1 MSDYFT
7 LFNRMS
13 ADLDIILKKYKQGKR
28 EDLIPLLQEI
38 QDHLGYLS
46 EEAIVKTGSFLG
58 LSTTKIF
65 GLATFY
71 DKFRFIPSG
80 KIQIRI
86 CHGTSCFLNGSQAII
101 NKIKEETG
109 VMPGQTTRDGNFSYE
124 IVSCMGG
131 CCNGPVINVNG
142 QYHTHI
148 KAEQLPELI
157 KRLKYII
164 END

>member
-1 MSDYFT
+1 MGT
-7 LFNRMS
+7 
-13 ADLDIILKKYKQGKR
+13 DLNIILKKYKQGKR
-28 EDLIPLLQEI
+28 EDLIPILQEI
-38 QDHLGYLS
+38 QEDLGYLS
-46 EEAIVKTGSFLG
+46 EEAIVEVGGFLG
-58 LSTTKIF
+58 LSTTKIY

-71 DKFRFIPSG
+71 DRFRFIPAG

-109 VMPGQTTRDGNFSYE
+109 VVPGQTTRDGNFSYE
-124 IVSCMGG
+124 LVSCMGG
-131 CCNGPVINVNG
+131 CNNGPIINVNG
-142 QYHTHI
+142 EFQTHI

-157 KRLKYII
+157 KKLKYVI

>member
-1 MSDYFT
+1 
-7 LFNRMS
+7 MS
-13 ADLDIILKKYKQGKR
+13 ANLDIILKKYKQGKR

-101 NKIKEETG
+101 NKIREETG

>member
-1 MSDYFT
+1 
-7 LFNRMS
+7 MS

-101 NKIKEETG
+101 NKIREETG
-109 VMPGQTTRDGNFSYE
+109 VMPGQTSRDGNFSYE

-142 QYHTHI
+142 QYYTHI
-148 KAEQLPELI
+148 KAEKLPELI
-157 KRLKYII
+157 KRFKYII

>member
-1 MSDYFT
+1 
-7 LFNRMS
+7 MS

-28 EDLIPLLQEI
+28 DDLIPLLQEI

-71 DKFRFIPSG
+71 DRFRFIPSG

-109 VMPGQTTRDGNFSYE
+109 VMSGQTTRDGNFSYE

-142 QYHTHI
+142 QYYTHI

-157 KRLKYII
+157 KRFKYII
-164 END
+164 ENDLFG

>member
-71 DKFRFIPSG
+71 DRFRFIPSG

-101 NKIKEETG
+101 NKIREETG
-109 VMPGQTTRDGNFSYE
+109 VMPGQTSRDGNFSYE

-142 QYHTHI
+142 QYYTHI
-148 KAEQLPELI
+148 KAEKLPELI
-157 KRLKYII
+157 KRFKYII

>member
-1 MSDYFT
+1 
-7 LFNRMS
+7 MS

-71 DKFRFIPSG
+71 DRFRFIPLG

-101 NKIKEETG
+101 NKIRDETG
-109 VMPGQTTRDGNFSYE
+109 VMPGQTSRDGNFSYE

-142 QYHTHI
+142 QYYTHI
-148 KAEQLPELI
+148 KAEKLPELI
-157 KRLKYII
+157 KRFKYII

>member
-1 MSDYFT
+1 MGTDF
-7 LFNRMS
+7 
-13 ADLDIILKKYKQGKR
+13 DIILKKYKQGKR

-38 QDHLGYLS
+38 QNDLGYLP

-58 LSTTKIF
+58 LSTTKIY

-80 KIQIRI
+80 KIQIMI
-86 CHGTSCFLNGSQAII
+86 CNGTSCFMNGSQSII

-109 VMPGQTTRDGNFSYE
+109 ILQGQTTRDGNFSYE

-131 CCNGPVINVNG
+131 CCNGPVISVNG
-142 QYHTHI
+142 QYNTHI
-148 KAEQLPELI
+148 KAEQIPELI
-157 KRLKYII
+157 KRLKYVI
-164 END
+164 ETD

>member
-1 MSDYFT
+1 
-7 LFNRMS
+7 MS

-109 VMPGQTTRDGNFSYE
+109 VMPGQTSRDGNFSYE

>member
-1 MSDYFT
+1 MANS
-7 LFNRMS
+7 LES
-13 ADLDIILKKYKQGKR
+13 ILKNYKSGKR

-38 QDHLGYLS
+38 QEDLGYLS
-46 EEAIVKTGSFLG
+46 EEAIVNVGRFLG
-58 LSTTKIF
+58 LSTTKIY

-71 DKFRFIPSG
+71 DRFRFIPSG

-101 NKIKEETG
+101 NKIIEETG
-109 VMPGQTTRDGNFSYE
+109 AMPGQTTRDGNFSYE

-131 CCNGPVINVNG
+131 CNSGPVINVNG
-142 QYHTHI
+142 EFHTYV

-157 KRLKYII
+157 KKLKYII